1 MTDISRLCM
10 ECLGEKHEN
19 GICPHC
25 GKKTEVIQNSPL
37 LPVKSIV
44 AQRYLIAKAQKRNS
58 EGITYSAFDIKLNKP
73 VSIREFFPE
82 NIAKR
87 EADLI
92 SVGVAPENN
101 SVYTQYLNAFVLMWI
116 KLQRL
121 KGLSALISVNE
132 VFQDNGTAYA
142 VYDESERITLRDYLL
157 ETKEGFIS
165 WEKARILFM
174 PILSTLGTLHT
185 SGIIH
190 KGINPSAF
198 VFSKDGKLK
207 LTDFCIEAVR
217 TTTGALDSEIFDG
230 YAAYEQYTINKQLG
244 PWTDIYSFCSVLY
257 RSLIGTTPI
266 DAKTRAQNDR
276 MMIPAKFAEQLPPYV
291 INALINGMAIDP
303 EDRTDNIEQL
313 RNDLSAS
320 PRVIG
325 ASAPTYTPPVTVE
338 KKPVPE
344 KAPPARQTPAP
355 QPRQNP
361 QQRKPASSEADRI
374 KARQALE
381 NEAKNKKKNAL
392 IIALFAVLGI
402 LIISIAVLVF
412 ALVNDDTE
420 PTRTEQTTIGTSLVQ
435 VPNFVNGKIA
445 DILADKTYTDCFDI
459 KTVQESSSTVAEGYV
474 ISQSIPANATANI
487 GETITLTVSSGP
499 KSFAMD
505 DVTGWTYEQAEKH
518 LTEQGF
524 VCSKSYFHNDGTH
537 TPETVVETTP
547 AAGELVN
554 EGASVTIIVYTAVE
568 EDTQPVIQDPTGGN
582 SVEQFLNDLETTA
595 APQ

>member
-10 ECLGEKHEN
+10 ECLGEKNEN
-19 GICPHC
+19 GICPRC
-25 GKKTEVIQNSPL
+25 GKKTDIIQPSPL

-82 NIAKR
+82 NIARR

-92 SVGVAPENN
+92 SVAVAPENN
-101 SVYTQYLNAFVLMWI
+101 SVYTQYLNAFVLLWI

-121 KGLSALISVNE
+121 KGLSALISVSE

-157 ETKEGFIS
+157 ETKEGFLS
-165 WEKARILFM
+165 WEKARIIFM
-174 PILSTLGTLHT
+174 PVLSTLGTLHT

-266 DAKTRAQNDR
+266 DAKTRAQNDQ

-291 INALINGMAIDP
+291 INALINGMAIEP

-325 ASAPTYTPPVTVE
+325 ASAPAYTPTVTIE
-338 KKPVPE
+338 KKP
-344 KAPPARQTPAP
+344 APQQSSPARQTPS
-355 QPRQNP
+355 Q
-361 QQRKPASSEADRI
+361 QQRRPAPSEADRAR
-374 KARQALE
+374 ARQALE

-392 IIALFAVLGI
+392 IIALFAI
-402 LIISIAVLVF
+402 LAVLLVGIGVLVA
-412 ALVNDDTE
+412 ALVNDDE
-420 PTRTEQTTIGTSLVQ
+420 PATNAEQTTLGTSLVQ
-435 VPNFVNGKIA
+435 VPNFVNGKIT
-445 DILADKTYTDCFDI
+445 DIIADKQYTDYFDI
-459 KTVQESSSTVAEGYV
+459 KTVQESSSSVAEGYV
-474 ISQSIPANATANI
+474 ISQSIPANATASI

-499 KSFAMD
+499 KSFVMD

-518 LTEQGF
+518 LTDQGF
-524 VCSKSYFHNDGTH
+524 ICSKSYFHNDGTH
-537 TPETVVETTP
+537 TPDTVVETTP
-547 AAGELVN
+547 ATGDLVT
-554 EGASVTIIVYTAVE
+554 EGANVTIIVYTDINE
-568 EDTQPVIQDPTGGN
+568 ETQPAAQDPSGGN
-582 SVEQFLNDLETTA
+582 SVEQFLSNLETTQA
-595 APQ
+595 AQ